1 MRSAT
6 FFTPFFRDTETDRLQ
21 EEIIEV
27 EVGAETEDL
36 EDLGTEDLLAFLREI
51 DLQRKGKIQNPINL
65 LLLGLNIFLCSNL
78 YILGLHVTG
87 PFIRVILYTELYVV
101 SPHTDNY
108 FIRY

>member
-65 LLLGLNIFLCSNL
+65 LLLGLNILLCSNP
-78 YILGLHVTG
+78 YIRGLHVAG
-87 PFIRVILYTELYVV
+87 LFIRVMKCVSLYM
-101 SPHTDNY
+101 
-108 FIRY
+108 I